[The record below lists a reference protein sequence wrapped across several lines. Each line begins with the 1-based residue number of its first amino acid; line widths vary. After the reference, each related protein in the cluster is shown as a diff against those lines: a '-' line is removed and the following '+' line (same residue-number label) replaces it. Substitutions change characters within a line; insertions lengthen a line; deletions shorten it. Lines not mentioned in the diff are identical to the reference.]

1 MTGRLRREPLQRM
14 KRGFTLFEIIM
25 VIVILGI
32 VAMIGTNIIAHMYEN
47 YMRSKYIN
55 SLEQKTELALEVVTG
70 RLKYRVKPTAI
81 VREKNTSNVKW
92 LNSEDLNES
101 YDMLEWIGFDYES
114 MRGDSNGTVSIPG
127 WSGLIDLNNPAT
139 DATQV
144 VTPGSRLSIATRIMH
159 ALSGGKVDLN
169 ATTSRHP
176 AIIFKKSGSHT
187 FADFGWDW
195 DHLTANDMNSSDHNA
210 THVVHKDPAREDL
223 LIFDENLSQKGVGY
237 LVEQYRLCWSA
248 YALVP
253 EGDKPNDFN
262 LTLYYNYQP
271 WYGDKYSD
279 GNKTVVAEHV
289 SSFKFLQSGNTVRI
303 KLCIQDSNETGLGF
317 GFCKEK
323 AVF

>member
-1 MTGRLRREPLQRM
+1 MNHYRPGNGMQ
-14 KRGFTLFEIIM
+14 KGFTLFEIIM

-55 SLEQKTELALEVVTG
+55 VLEQKTELALESIVN
-70 RLKYRVKPTAI
+70 RLKYRVKSTAI
-81 VREKNTSNVKW
+81 VREKNTNNIEW
-92 LNSEDLNES
+92 LNSEDLNAS

-114 MRGDSNGTVSIPG
+114 LQGESNGTVSIPG
-127 WSGLIDLNNPAT
+127 WSGLIDLRNPAT
-139 DATQV
+139 DATQF
-144 VTPGSRLSIATRIMH
+144 VTPGSQLSYTADTMK
-159 ALSGGKVDLN
+159 ALSYGKIDIN
-169 ATTSRHP
+169 DTSGSVRHP
-176 AIIFKKSGSHT
+176 AIIFKKIESRT
-187 FADFGWDW
+187 FEGFGWDW
-195 DHLTANDMNSSDHNA
+195 DNLSDHND
-210 THVVHKDPAREDL
+210 THIVHKDPTEEDVL
-223 LIFDENLSQKGVGY
+223 VFDENLSQKRVTT
-237 LVEQYRLCWSA
+237 LIEQYRLCWSA

-271 WYGDKYSD
+271 WYGDKYLD
-279 GNKTVVAEHV
+279 GSKSIVAEHV

-303 KLCIQDSNETGLGF
+303 KLCIQDSNQTGIGF